1 MAGYGG
7 DQGKTRTEADAIL
20 EAGRAAAG
28 AEVIDIEGVPFLAYA
43 RDRLEITSFEKL
55 LPAPVRPK
63 GIVRC
68 ATPEAL
74 TAVVERFATASTMVY
89 ADIEKGEIVAVFDDH
104 APSMLRRVRDDVDDA
119 ASAERGA
126 GNAGWREHRAVWK
139 AQQSDALKAWAGIDG
154 KPISQA
160 AFLEHL
166 EDRRGD
172 VIEPVGAELMEIVR
186 DLSGRADVTWRQAV
200 DLQTG
205 AVRMQ
210 FEEAVTASSTRGGE
224 LVVPKQLS
232 LAIEVYRGS
241 KVVEL
246 TCRLRY
252 RVSAGK
258 LTLGVVLDR
267 RREVEEEAFRG
278 ALARL
283 VEGLG
288 PVPLIEAAAD

>member
-28 AEVIDIEGVPFLAYA
+28 AEVIDIKGVPFLAYP

-63 GIVRC
+63 AAIRC

-74 TAVVERFATASTMVY
+74 VTVVERFATASTMVY

-104 APSMLRRVRDDVDDA
+104 APSMLRPALDNFDGA

-139 AQQSDALKAWAGIDG
+139 AQQSDAWKAWAGIDG

-172 VIEPVGAELMEIVR
+172 VVEPVGAELMEIVR

-200 DLQTG
+200 DLHTG

-224 LVVPKQLS
+224 LVVPKQLG

-258 LTLGVVLDR
+258 LTLCVVLDR

-283 VEGLG
+283 VDGLG

>member
-1 MAGYGG
+1 MASYGS
-7 DQGKTRTEADAIL
+7 DAVKTRTEADAIL

-28 AEVIDIEGVPFLAYA
+28 AELIDIEGVPFLAYPKE
-43 RDRLEITSFEKL
+43 RLTLQSFECL

-63 GIVRC
+63 GTIRC

-74 TAVVERFATASTMVY
+74 VTVVARFATPSTMVY
-89 ADIEKGEIVAVFDDH
+89 ADIDKGEIVAVFDDH
-104 APSMLRRVRDDVDDA
+104 MP
-119 ASAERGA
+119 SAEMDDSALSTALAKREPPLA
-126 GNAGWREHRAVWK
+126 AGWREHRAVWN
-139 AQQSDALKAWAGIDG
+139 AQQSDAWKAWAAIDG

-160 AFLEHL
+160 AFLELL

-172 VIEPVGAELMEIVR
+172 VVEPVGAELMEIVR

-210 FEEAVTASSTRGGE
+210 YEESVQASSTRGGE
-224 LVVPKQLS
+224 LVVPKQLG